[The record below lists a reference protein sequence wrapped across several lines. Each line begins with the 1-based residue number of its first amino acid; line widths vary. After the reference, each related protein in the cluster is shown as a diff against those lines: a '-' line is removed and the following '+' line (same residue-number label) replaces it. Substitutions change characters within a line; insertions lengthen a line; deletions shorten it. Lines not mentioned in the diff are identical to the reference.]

1 MEQCG
6 VVAMIKKTW
15 PQSELCGHMEYPS
28 RIHDKVFRFV
38 PKTKSQ
44 PSAAGV
50 VWRGGAA
57 A

>member
-6 VVAMIKKTW
+6 FVAMIKKTW

-50 VWRGGAA
+50 VWRAGAA